1 MIEADETELTH
12 LLEPIGEVSVR
23 FSGN

>member
-12 LLEPIGEVSVR
+12 LLDPIGQVSVR
-23 FSGN
+23 FSRN